1 MAIASVLSIIIVDV
15 GAGYA
20 LHGLAHGLL
29 ALTNEQVEVIR
40 HEAIGIYGATGATRQ
55 AHVIILNTN
64 PVKGSDELEV
74 VFLVLKDILVV
85 LASLR

>member
-20 LHGLAHGLL
+20 LHGLAHALF
-29 ALTNEQVEVIR
+29 ALTDEQVEVIR
-40 HEAIGIYGATGATRQ
+40 HEAVGVIGAVASAGVAL
-55 AHVIILNTN
+55 VIVTHPHAVEGVDKL
-64 PVKGSDELEV
+64 V
-74 VFLVLKDILVV
+74 VVLLVLKDILVV